1 MKNKFSKLTA
11 DSYICNFIVFQT
23 DVFKLEAVDLG
34 KIYKMRIRHDN
45 SLLNPAWYLEYVEVI
60 DGTTNEKFM
69 FHCERWLA
77 KNKDDCKIERSFYVK
92 VSLRPALSGI

>member
-1 MKNKFSKLTA
+1 MQ
-11 DSYICNFIVFQT
+11 FIFQT

-34 KIYKMRIRHDN
+34 NVHKIRIRHDN
-45 SLLNPAWYLEYVEVI
+45 SMLNPSWYLEYVEVI
-60 DGTTNEKFM
+60 DNKTGQKFM

-92 VSLRPALSGI
+92 VGLPDTIFIWL

>member
-1 MKNKFSKLTA
+1 MFSY
-11 DSYICNFIVFQT
+11 SFFQT

-34 KIYKMRIRHDN
+34 KVYKIRIRHDN
-45 SLLNPAWYLEYVEVI
+45 SMLNPSWYLEYVEVI
-60 DGTTNEKFM
+60 DNTTNEKFM

-92 VSLRPALSGI
+92 VC